1 MQQNT
6 SYMTFH
12 QTLREK
18 ITLTK
23 TLLATATIV
32 MVCTA
37 ATAIINTVDFS
48 GEWKLNETKSDL
60 GQFNGRGAA
69 KKIKIDAVQA
79 DSMSFERTST
89 NQAGEEV
96 VRKEK
101 LTFDGKETE
110 NASFG
115 TSKKKSTAKWSDD
128 GSSLVIN
135 STILFDRNGDVTEIK
150 QKETWKLT
158 DNGQA
163 LSIESNSSSSFG
175 ENSMKLVYDKVK

>member
-37 ATAIINTVDFS
+37 ATAIINTADFS

-79 DSMSFERTST
+79 DGMSFERTST